1 MGTSV
6 RLPARLE
13 RLVSRVAKERGV
25 TKSEVIRSVLTVL
38 EHEDRAAHARPT
50 PYEAMK
56 HLIGCASGGPPDLSA
71 ETGKKF
77 RERLIRRRTVR

>member
-6 RLPARLE
+6 RLSARLE
-13 RLVSRVAKERGV
+13 RLVSRVAKERGA

-38 EHEDRAAHARPT
+38 EHEGRAGRARPT

-77 RERLIRRRTVR
+77 RAMLRRRRTAR